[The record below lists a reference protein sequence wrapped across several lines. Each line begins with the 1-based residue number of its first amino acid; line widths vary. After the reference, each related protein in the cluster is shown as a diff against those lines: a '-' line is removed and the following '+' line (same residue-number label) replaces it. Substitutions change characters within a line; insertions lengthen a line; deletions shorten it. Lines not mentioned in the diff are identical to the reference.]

1 MNVLFLAL
9 EKYSELNL
17 NLHYEFL
24 FYI

>member
-24 FYI
+24 F